1 MPSSF
6 ASLHILADG
15 CNDADIRRA
24 GAFLQRSGCRHYNL
38 TAAARYN
45 ESEKIIRELRRMA
58 PNAQPLWRGWDKDV
72 LDDGTI
78 WERTQPVEWIN
89 YRIVPNLHWL
99 KELDVIVVTTNE
111 VGVHGERARQF
122 AVWEADCVKL
132 SAKNHGVRLA
142 VLRLS
147 TGNPLET
154 ERQNYDVLLK
164 AAGQHNA
171 ILSPNEYSSSRG
183 DVVTNWHVGRAGWM
197 HERQD
202 ALGVPRSLMVV
213 GEWGIAHV
221 NPDYSLDPYKGYAWV
236 GTDVGEHVRVLKRD
250 GEIYRQRGVS
260 VCVFVFG
267 GWKNNSFSIHKDEPL
282 LQAVEMAAQRG
293 ELDLMENVIPT
304 ILPVPNEFVEGAIR
318 ATVESI
324 PGTIRNVRRGAN
336 YKEEDI
342 GDVKAG
348 DVLVLYPLS
357 RTTGQIDSKKRGSW
371 IFVQVIGDF
380 NKVLVAGWIWEDN
393 IVWESTTPTLPED
406 PPVTPP
412 AEPIPPGGPYVEV
425 TRALAAEM
433 AETHR
438 RLHAAHLE
446 MAAQAKAL
454 AEIWEKIAK
463 QTGSG

>member
-72 LDDGTI
+72 LADGTI

-122 AVWEADCVKL
+122 ATWEADCVKL
-132 SAKNHGVRLA
+132 AAKNHGVRLA

-154 ERQNYDVLLK
+154 EQANYDVLLK
-164 AAGQHNA
+164 AAGLHNA

-183 DVVTNWHVGRAGWM
+183 EVVTPWHVGRAGWM

-250 GEIYRQRGVS
+250 GEIYRQRRVT
-260 VCVFVFG
+260 VCWFVFG
-267 GWKNNSFSIHKDEPL
+267 GWQNNSFSVHKDEAL
-282 LQAVEMAAQRG
+282 LTAVEAAAMRG
-293 ELDLMENVIPT
+293 ELDLMAKVIRE
-304 ILPVPNEFVEGAIR
+304 ILPVPNEFAEGAIR
-318 ATVESI
+318 KTVESI

-342 GDVKAG
+342 GDVIAG

-371 IFVQVIGDF
+371 IFVQVIGDA
-380 NKVLVAGWIWEDN
+380 NKVIIAGWIWEDN
-393 IVWESTTPTLPED
+393 IVWESTSPELPEEQPEE
-406 PPVTPP
+406 PPVT
-412 AEPIPPGGPYVEV
+412 PPGGPYVEV

-438 RLHAAHLE
+438 RLHAAHVE
-446 MAAQAKAL
+446 MAAQSLAM
-454 AEIWEKIAK
+454 AEIWDKIAK
-463 QTGSG
+463 QTGSA

>member
-132 SAKNHGVRLA
+132 AAKNHGVRLA

-164 AAGQHNA
+164 AAALHNA

-293 ELDLMENVIPT
+293 ELDLMEKDVVVEKPEL
-304 ILPVPNEFVEGAIR
+304 ILPPVDVEWLDI
-318 ATVESI
+318 VEVASI
-324 PGTIRNVRRGAN
+324 PGGKRNLRGAARYN
-336 YKEEDI
+336 ASDV
-342 GDVKAG
+342 GDVNVGDRLKMYDVKVSGLVKAG
-348 DVLVLYPLS
+348 TSGVW
-357 RTTGQIDSKKRGSW
+357 Q
-371 IFVQVIGDF
+371 FVEKLDADYKVIE
-380 NKVLVAGWIWEDN
+380 AGWMWIDDITVKVIKTRDE
-393 IVWESTTPTLPED
+393 
-406 PPVTPP
+406 P
-412 AEPIPPGGPYVEV
+412 AEPNPVPGGPYVEV

-438 RLHAAHLE
+438 RLHAAYVE

-454 AEIWEKIAK
+454 ADIWDKIAK
-463 QTGSG
+463 QTGSA

>member
-24 GAFLQRSGCRHYNL
+24 GEFLQRSGCRYYNL

-72 LDDGTI
+72 LADGTI

-122 AVWEADCVKL
+122 ATWEADCVKL
-132 SAKNHGVRLA
+132 AAKNHGVRLA

-154 ERQNYDVLLK
+154 EHANYDVLLK
-164 AAGQHNA
+164 AAGLHKA

-183 DVVTNWHVGRAGWM
+183 EVVTPWHVGRAGWM

-202 ALGVPRSLMVV
+202 ALGVPRSQMVV

-293 ELDLMENVIPT
+293 ELDLMENDVVTAPVIMPPPFGHAVLD
-304 ILPVPNEFVEGAIR
+304 IVK
-318 ATVESI
+318 VESI
-324 PGTIRNVRRGAN
+324 PGGIRNLRKESRYNTTDMGDVRVGDILRRYDVRVNGA
-336 YKEEDI
+336 
-342 GDVKAG
+342 VKAG
-348 DVLVLYPLS
+348 VFGVW
-357 RTTGQIDSKKRGSW
+357 Q
-371 IFVQVIGDF
+371 FVEKLDATDTVIE
-380 NKVLVAGWIWEDN
+380 AGWMWVDDVDVEVVEDL
-393 IVWESTTPTLPED
+393 EQPED
-406 PPVTPP
+406 PP
-412 AEPIPPGGPYVEV
+412 AEPNPVPGGPYVEV

-438 RLHAAHLE
+438 RLHAAYVE

-454 AEIWEKIAK
+454 ADIWEKIAK
-463 QTGSG
+463 QTGSA

>member
-132 SAKNHGVRLA
+132 AAKNHGVRLA

-164 AAGQHNA
+164 AAGLHNA

-293 ELDLMENVIPT
+293 ELDLMEKDVVVEKPEL
-304 ILPVPNEFVEGAIR
+304 ILPPVDVEWLDI
-318 ATVESI
+318 VEVASI
-324 PGTIRNVRRGAN
+324 PGGKRNLRGAARYN
-336 YKEEDI
+336 ASDV
-342 GDVKAG
+342 GDVNVGDRLKMYDVKVSGLVKAG
-348 DVLVLYPLS
+348 TSGVW
-357 RTTGQIDSKKRGSW
+357 Q
-371 IFVQVIGDF
+371 FVEKLDADYKVIE
-380 NKVLVAGWIWEDN
+380 AGWMWIDDITVKVIKTRDE
-393 IVWESTTPTLPED
+393 
-406 PPVTPP
+406 P
-412 AEPIPPGGPYVEV
+412 AEPNPVPGGPYVEV

-438 RLHAAHLE
+438 RLHAAYVE

-454 AEIWEKIAK
+454 ADIWDKIAK
-463 QTGSG
+463 QTGSA